1 MSLIVHIDKVP
12 LFSTISEAQ
21 LWGLQYGLAS
31 YHEHEVL
38 GQVGYMGGSTH
49 LEAQIALIG
58 GIVNPVSAQQVRTAA
73 AGITTGG
80 NGGNGG
86 NGGTKETSNEA
97 TGGNQNQGGGG
108 AAGGATGGS
117 SEGRQGGGGYGG

>member
-97 TGGNQNQGGGG
+97 TGGNQNQGGG

>member
-97 TGGNQNQGGGG
+97 TGGNQNQGGG

-117 SEGRQGGGGYGG
+117 SEGRQGGYGG

>member
-58 GIVNPVSAQQVRTAA
+58 GIVNTVSAQQVRTAA

-80 NGGNGG
+80 NGGNSG
-86 NGGTKETSNEA
+86 NGGTKQTSNEA
-97 TGGNQNQGGGG
+97 TGGNENQGGS

-117 SEGRQGGGGYGG
+117 NEGRQGGSGYGG

>member
-97 TGGNQNQGGGG
+97 TGGNENQGGG

-117 SEGRQGGGGYGG
+117 GEGRQGGGGYGG

>member
-1 MSLIVHIDKVP
+1 
-12 LFSTISEAQ
+12 
-21 LWGLQYGLAS
+21 GLQYGLAS

-73 AGITTGG
+73 AGITTGS
-80 NGGNGG
+80 NGSNG
-86 NGGTKETSNEA
+86 SN
-97 TGGNQNQGGGG
+97 
-108 AAGGATGGS
+108 
-117 SEGRQGGGGYGG
+117 

>member
-86 NGGTKETSNEA
+86 GGGGTKETSNEA
-97 TGGNQNQGGGG
+97 TGGNENEGGG
-108 AAGGATGGS
+108 AAGG
-117 SEGRQGGGGYGG
+117 SEGRQGGYGG

>member
-80 NGGNGG
+80 NGGNSG
-86 NGGTKETSNEA
+86 NGGTKQTSNEA
-97 TGGNQNQGGGG
+97 TGGNENQGGS

-117 SEGRQGGGGYGG
+117 NEGRQGGGGYGG